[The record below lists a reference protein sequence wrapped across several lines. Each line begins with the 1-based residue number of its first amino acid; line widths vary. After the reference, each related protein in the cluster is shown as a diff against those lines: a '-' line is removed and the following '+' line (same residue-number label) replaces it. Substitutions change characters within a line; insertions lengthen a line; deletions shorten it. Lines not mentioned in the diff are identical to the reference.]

1 MEGFERVKELLT
13 KNFGEEIVIHIALNA
28 DPTTITIPATHVR
41 EVCLELHENEDTF
54 MDMLSCISGLD
65 NGPETGTMEVI
76 YHLYSIPYD
85 LRIALKVELPR
96 NQEDEPGPEVD
107 SVSGIWKTALWLE
120 REVYDLFGIQFRGH
134 PDLRRILLP
143 ADWKGHP
150 LRKDYQHQEYYHGIK
165 VEY

>member
-1 MEGFERVKELLT
+1 MEEIERIKELLT
-13 KNFGEEIVIHIALNA
+13 QKLGEEVVLQTALNA
-28 DPTTITIPATHVR
+28 YPPTITIPAVR
-41 EVCLELHENEDTF
+41 ILEVCRLLHEHEDTF

-65 NGPETGTMEVI
+65 NGLEVGTMEVI

-96 NQEDEPGPEVD
+96 SEEDKPGPEVD
-107 SVSGIWKTALWLE
+107 SVSGIWKTAIWLE
-120 REVYDLFGIQFRGH
+120 REVYDLFGIQFRDH

>member
-1 MEGFERVKELLT
+1 MEEIERIKELLT
-13 KNFGEEIVIHIALNA
+13 QKLGEEVVLQTVPNA
-28 DPTTITIPATHVR
+28 YPPTVAIPASHIL
-41 EVCLELHENEDTF
+41 EVCRLLHENEDTF

-65 NGPETGTMEVI
+65 NGPEVSTVEVI

-85 LRIALKVELPR
+85 LRIALKVALPR

-107 SVSGIWKTALWLE
+107 SVSGIWKTAIWLE
-120 REVYDLFGIQFRGH
+120 REVYDLFGIRFRDH